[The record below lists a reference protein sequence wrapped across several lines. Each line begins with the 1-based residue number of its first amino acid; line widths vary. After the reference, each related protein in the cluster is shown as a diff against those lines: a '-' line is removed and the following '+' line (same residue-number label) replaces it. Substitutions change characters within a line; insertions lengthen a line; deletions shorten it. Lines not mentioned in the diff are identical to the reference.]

1 MVYSHYVHVKYIKK
15 GGPTRNYTQTVGTQ
29 KSEVIIRNNNNRNN
43 VIGNSILNNGQ
54 KKPLPY
60 LQVHKIRKPLYFYTT
75 LQSTIAKSGYL
86 IR

>member
-54 KKPLPY
+54 KKKHFLIC
-60 LQVHKIRKPLYFYTT
+60 KCT
-75 LQSTIAKSGYL
+75 KSGNHYISIPHYSRL
-86 IR
+86 LLKADT